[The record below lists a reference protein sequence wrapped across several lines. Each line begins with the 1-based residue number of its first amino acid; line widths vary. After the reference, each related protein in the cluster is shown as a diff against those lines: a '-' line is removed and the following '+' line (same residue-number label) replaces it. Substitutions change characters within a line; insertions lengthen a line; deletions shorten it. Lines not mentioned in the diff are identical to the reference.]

1 MEARPYTIIWEN
13 YPNYD
18 IKVSLPNYFSN
29 FKYVKIKVKEI
40 FTDPNIWTRLDL
52 WHPYFPYD
60 KLIGMLSS
68 DTSGRKI
75 INLLRYLKSG
85 TKSPSFQMSYRKDV
99 TLEMSYDIVEGKTIG
114 TVGMIIEFT
123 PIN

>member
-40 FTDPNIWTRLDL
+40 FTDLDRWRRLDL

-60 KLIGMLSS
+60 KLIGMVSYN
-68 DTSGRKI
+68 TSGRKI

-85 TKSPSFQMSYRKDV
+85 TKFPSFQMAYRKDFI
-99 TLEMSYDIVEGKTIG
+99 LEMSYDIVEGKGTG
-114 TVGMIIEFT
+114 TVGLVIEFT